1 MENQMTKTK
10 LTLYV
15 DKEISEIAKKI
26 AKLSGKPISTLVK
39 EYFTDKA
46 KQIEQTYIE
55 ESVKEWIGVLNTSKA
70 YEELRE
76 EIVAEKLKKYEVIS

>member
-1 MENQMTKTK
+1 MTKTK

-55 ESVKEWIGVLNTSKA
+55 ESVKEWIGVLNTSKN

>member
-1 MENQMTKTK
+1 MTKTK

-26 AKLSGKPISTLVK
+26 AKLSRKSISTLFK

-46 KQIEQTYIE
+46 KQIEQTYIK
-55 ESVKEWIGVLNTSKA
+55 ESVKEWIGILNTSKT

-76 EIVAEKLKKYEVIS
+76 EIVAEKIKKYEDIS

>member
-55 ESVKEWIGVLNTSKA
+55 ESVKEWIGVLNTSKT